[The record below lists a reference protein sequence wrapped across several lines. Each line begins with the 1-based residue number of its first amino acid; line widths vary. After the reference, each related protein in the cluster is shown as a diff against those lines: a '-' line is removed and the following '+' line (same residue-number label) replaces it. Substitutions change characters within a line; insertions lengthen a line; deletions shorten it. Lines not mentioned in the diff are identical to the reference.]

1 MRNIKISVATMIIL
15 SGVLSACE
23 LGKQENAQEKLVATI
38 DQQTIRLSDFKR
50 ELQWLSIGDDSSDIE
65 YREKKI
71 IRIFLKRFIDKKLLL
86 REVEYNHVVIASNA
100 VEAAY
105 KRSLNKWSE
114 NDIHLELKKRDMTTS
129 EYKQNIRERL
139 LIQKYFQTL
148 IYPRVV
154 VRDDE
159 ISAYLEKNAEILHKP
174 ESVHVRQIVTK
185 TEKEAA
191 HAIQEIERGLAF
203 EDAALKYSLSPDA
216 KNGGDLGYIER
227 GTMPRFFDKA
237 VFNLE
242 QNRLSTIIPSDYGF
256 FVFEVMDKKDALP
269 LSEASARHNAETIL
283 RQQKEQETQ
292 EKLIEDLR
300 KQSEINIMESNIAL
314 LF

>member
-1 MRNIKISVATMIIL
+1 MQSKYTSIPGLIALLAISHNCT
-15 SGVLSACE
+15 
-23 LGKQENAQEKLVATI
+23 QEEQNKAQETLVATI

-50 ELQWLSIGDDSSDIE
+50 ELQWISMADEASDIE
-65 YREKKI
+65 YREKEI
-71 IRIFLKRFIDKKLLL
+71 IQIFLKRFIDKKLLL
-86 REVEYNHVVIASNA
+86 REVEYNHVVVASKD

-114 NDIHLELKKRDMTTS
+114 GDIHSELKKRDMTTS
-129 EYKQNIRERL
+129 EYKQNIREHL

-148 IYPRVV
+148 VYPRIV

-159 ISAYLEKNAEILHKP
+159 ISSYLEKNADFLHKP

-191 HAIQEIERGLAF
+191 QAIHEIERGLAF

-216 KNGGDLGYIER
+216 KNGGDLGYIDR
-227 GTMPRFFDKA
+227 GTMPRFFDDA

-242 QNRLSTIIPSDYGF
+242 PNNLSAIVPSDYGF
-256 FVFEVMDKKDALP
+256 FVFEVMEKKEARPLP
-269 LSEASARHNAETIL
+269 EASARHDAETIL
-283 RQQKEQETQ
+283 RLRKEQKTQ
-292 EKLIEDLR
+292 DKLIEDLR